1 LIVREIIVGHQQRE
15 ARSMQQRSSVA
26 TADDLSKLLGALD
39 ERKAVDVLALRPTL
53 VDVEQAAIWLAGD
66 GDVLAK
72 DGRPLAGVVAQ
83 IVDILGSEDEEP
95 PRAR

>member
-1 LIVREIIVGHQQRE
+1 
-15 ARSMQQRSSVA
+15 MQQRSSVA

-53 VDVEQAAIWLAGD
+53 ADVEQAAIWLAGD

-72 DGRPLAGVVAQ
+72 DGHPLAGVVAQ